1 MALKIK
7 TLNEAL
13 EDAKRMTEAIE
24 RGELKHFLIYA
35 GYQDGTCLCVDVIA
49 KNDREALKYAK
60 KNFIKFS
67 YIYLVTTKETNPYK
81 EMTPSDVVDEIF
93 QKERNSPEGGH
104 PLPLIIC

>member
-1 MALKIK
+1 MGFEIK
-7 TLNEAL
+7 TLNEVL
-13 EDAKRMTEAIE
+13 EDAKRMGEAIK

-60 KNFIKFS
+60 KFLKFAK
-67 YIYLVTTKETNPYK
+67 IYLVTTKETNPYK